1 MYKNESRASNT
12 LRVFESAQ
20 QYYEVK
26 IMKLFIPDI
35 AYIDPKIL
43 KYKKSKKIIEYLEKI
58 KVPIVNS
65 KKVVIDTGSPE
76 KNYVTAKKTILFTT
90 NGQKKLVSCKPS
102 ADYQF
107 SLSSSCPANCE
118 YCYLQTTQGE
128 KPFMKIF
135 LNIEEILENIQT
147 YIDANMPNITFFE
160 CASITDPIALE
171 HLSGNLTRCIEFFG
185 VSSNG
190 RLRLVTKFDDV
201 DPFLNIKHNKH
212 TKFRFTLNARY
223 VIDNFEHN
231 TSSFYERID
240 AVKKIAAAG
249 YPIGFIIAPI
259 MIYDNWKD
267 EYKELIETLKK
278 ALHDYHE
285 ELSFELIQYRFTKA
299 AKKLIVQRFIN
310 TKLDMNEEERLLK
323 WGPYGKFKYVYK
335 KPDSEDIKKYISELI
350 NNNFDQAII
359 EYFT

>member
-1 MYKNESRASNT
+1 
-12 LRVFESAQ
+12 
-20 QYYEVK
+20 
-26 IMKLFIPDI
+26 MKLFIPDI
-35 AYIDPKIL
+35 AYMDPKLL
-43 KYKKSKKIIEYLEKI
+43 KYEESKKIIKYLEEL

-65 KKVVIDTGSPE
+65 KKVVIDSGSPE
-76 KNYVTAKKTILFTT
+76 KNYVAAKKTVLFTT
-90 NGQKKLVSCKPS
+90 NGQRKLVSCKPS

-147 YIDANMPNITFFE
+147 YIDANLPSITSFE

-171 HLSGNLTRCIEFFG
+171 HLSGNLKKCIEFFG
-185 VSSNG
+185 RSEKG

-201 DPFLNIKHNKH
+201 DPFLKLKHNKH
-212 TKFRFTLNARY
+212 TKFRFTLNTPY

-231 TSSFYERID
+231 TSSFKERIG
-240 AVKKIAAAG
+240 AVKKIASSG

-259 MIYDNWKD
+259 MIYDNWRA
-267 EYKELIETLKK
+267 EYKELFETLKI
-278 ALHDYHE
+278 ALADYHE
-285 ELSFELIQYRFTKA
+285 EISFELIQHRFTKA
-299 AKKLIVQRFIN
+299 AKELIVQRFEN
-310 TKLDMNEEERLLK
+310 TKLDMDEEKRLLK

-335 KPDSEDIKKYISELI
+335 KPESEEIKNYISELI
-350 NNNFDQAII
+350 NNNFDLVII

>member
-1 MYKNESRASNT
+1 ME
-12 LRVFESAQ
+12 
-20 QYYEVK
+20 
-26 IMKLFIPDI
+26 LFIPDI
-35 AYIDPKIL
+35 AYIDPKVL
-43 KYKKSKKIIEYLEKI
+43 KYDAAKKIIEYLENL

-65 KKVVIDTGSPE
+65 KRVIIDCGSPQ
-76 KNYVTAKKTILFTT
+76 KNYAMSKKTILFTI
-90 NGQKKLVSCKPS
+90 NGQKKLVSCRPS

-135 LNIEEILENIQT
+135 LNIEEILANIQT
-147 YIDANMPNITFFE
+147 YIDDNMPNITTFE

-171 HLSGNLTRCIEFFG
+171 HLSGNLKRCIEFFG
-185 VSSNG
+185 ESSKG

-201 DPFLNIKHNKH
+201 DPFLKLKHNNH
-212 TKFRFTLNARY
+212 TKFRFTLNSRY

-231 TSSFYERID
+231 TSSFNDRID
-240 AVKKIAAAG
+240 AVKKIAAGG

-259 MIYDNWKD
+259 MIYDNWRE
-267 EYKELIETLKK
+267 EYKELFETLKI
-278 ALHDYHE
+278 ALGDYSE
-285 ELSFELIQYRFTKA
+285 EVSFELIQHRFTKA
-299 AKKLIVQRFIN
+299 AKELIVQRFKN
-310 TKLDMNEEERLLK
+310 TKLDLNEEKRQLK

-335 KPDSEDIKKYISELI
+335 KPDSEDIKNYISQLI
-350 NNNFDQAII
+350 NNNFQQAVI

>member
-1 MYKNESRASNT
+1 
-12 LRVFESAQ
+12 
-20 QYYEVK
+20 
-26 IMKLFIPDI
+26 MKLFIPDI
-35 AYIDPKIL
+35 AYIDPKLL
-43 KYKKSKKIIEYLEKI
+43 KFEESKKTIKYLEEL

-65 KKVVIDTGSPE
+65 KKVVIDSGSPE
-76 KNYVTAKKTILFTT
+76 KNYAAAKKTVLFTT

-147 YIDANMPNITFFE
+147 YIDANLPSITSFE

-171 HLSGNLTRCIEFFG
+171 HLSGNLKKCIEFFG
-185 VSSNG
+185 RSEKG

-201 DPFLNIKHNKH
+201 DLFLKLKHNKH
-212 TKFRFTLNARY
+212 TKFRFTLNTPY

-231 TSSFYERID
+231 TSTFKERIG
-240 AVKKIAAAG
+240 AVKKIASAG

-259 MIYDNWKD
+259 MIYDNWRS
-267 EYKELIETLKK
+267 EYKELFETLKI
-278 ALHDYHE
+278 ALADYKE
-285 ELSFELIQYRFTKA
+285 EVSFELIQHRFTKA
-299 AKKLIVQRFIN
+299 AKELIVQRFKN
-310 TKLDMNEEERLLK
+310 TKLDLDEEKRLLK

-335 KPDSEDIKKYISELI
+335 KPESEDIKNYISEQI
-350 NNNFDQAII
+350 NINFDLAII

>member
-1 MYKNESRASNT
+1 
-12 LRVFESAQ
+12 
-20 QYYEVK
+20 
-26 IMKLFIPDI
+26 MKLFIPDI

-43 KYKKSKKIIEYLEKI
+43 KYESSKKIIEYLEKSN
-58 KVPIVNS
+58 VPMINS
-65 KKVVIDTGSPE
+65 KKVVIDSGSPE
-76 KNYVTAKKTILFTT
+76 KNYATAKKTILFTT

-135 LNIEEILENIQT
+135 LNIEEILGNIQT
-147 YIDANMPNITFFE
+147 YIDANVPKLTFFE

-171 HLSGNLTRCIEFFG
+171 HLSGNLKRCIEFFG
-185 VSSNG
+185 ESSKG

-201 DPFLNIKHNKH
+201 DPFLNLKHNKH
-212 TKFRFTLNARY
+212 TKFRFTLNSRY

-231 TSSFYERID
+231 TSTFNERID
-240 AVKKIAAAG
+240 SVKKIADAG

-259 MIYDNWKD
+259 MIYENWKQ
-267 EYKELIETLKK
+267 EYKELLENLKI
-278 ALHDYHE
+278 ALKDYHE
-285 ELSFELIQYRFTKA
+285 EISFELIQHRFTKA
-299 AKKLIVQRFIN
+299 AKELIVQRFKN
-310 TKLDMNEEERLLK
+310 TKLDMDEEKRKLK
-323 WGPYGKFKYVYK
+323 WGPYGKFKYVYL
-335 KPDSEDIKKYISELI
+335 KPDSENIKKYISELI
-350 NNNFDQAII
+350 NDNFEHAII

>member
-1 MYKNESRASNT
+1 
-12 LRVFESAQ
+12 
-20 QYYEVK
+20 
-26 IMKLFIPDI
+26 MKFFIPDI

-43 KYKKSKKIIEYLEKI
+43 KYKESKKAIEYLEKL

-65 KKVVIDTGSPE
+65 KKVVINSGTPE
-76 KNYVTAKKTILFTT
+76 KNYATAKKTVLFTT

-147 YIDANMPNITFFE
+147 YIDANLPSITSFE

-171 HLSGNLTRCIEFFG
+171 HLSGNLKKCIEFFG
-185 VSSNG
+185 KSDKG

-201 DPFLNIKHNKH
+201 DPFLKLKHNKH
-212 TKFRFTLNARY
+212 TKFRFTLNTSY

-231 TSSFYERID
+231 TSSFEERIS

-267 EYKELIETLKK
+267 EYKELFETLK
-278 ALHDYHE
+278 LSLVDYHE
-285 ELSFELIQYRFTKA
+285 EISFELIQHRFTKA
-299 AKKLIVQRFIN
+299 AKELIVQRFKG
-310 TKLDMNEEERLLK
+310 TKLDLDEEKRLLK

-335 KPDSEDIKKYISELI
+335 KPESEEIKRYLSELI
-350 NNNFDQAII
+350 NNSFDQAII

>member
-1 MYKNESRASNT
+1 
-12 LRVFESAQ
+12 
-20 QYYEVK
+20 
-26 IMKLFIPDI
+26 MKLFIPDI
-35 AYIDPKIL
+35 AYMDPKLL
-43 KYKKSKKIIEYLEKI
+43 KYEESKGTIKYLEEL

-65 KKVVIDTGSPE
+65 KKVVIDSGSPE
-76 KNYVTAKKTILFTT
+76 KNYAAAKKTVLFTT

-147 YIDANMPNITFFE
+147 YIDSNLPSITSFE

-171 HLSGNLTRCIEFFG
+171 HLSGNLKKCIEFFG
-185 VSSNG
+185 RSEKG

-201 DPFLNIKHNKH
+201 DPFLKLKHNKH
-212 TKFRFTLNARY
+212 TKFRFTLNTPY

-231 TSSFYERID
+231 TSSFKERIG
-240 AVKKIAAAG
+240 AVKKIASAG

-259 MIYDNWKD
+259 MIYDNWRS
-267 EYKELIETLKK
+267 EYKELFETLKI
-278 ALHDYHE
+278 ALEDYKE
-285 ELSFELIQYRFTKA
+285 EVSFELIQHRFTKA
-299 AKKLIVQRFIN
+299 AKELIVQRFKN
-310 TKLDMNEEERLLK
+310 TKIDLDEEKRLLK

-335 KPDSEDIKKYISELI
+335 KPESEDIKNYISELI
-350 NNNFDQAII
+350 NNNFDLAII

>member
-1 MYKNESRASNT
+1 
-12 LRVFESAQ
+12 
-20 QYYEVK
+20 
-26 IMKLFIPDI
+26 MKLFIPDI
-35 AYIDPKIL
+35 AYMDPKLL
-43 KYKKSKKIIEYLEKI
+43 KYEESKKTIKYLEEL

-65 KKVVIDTGSPE
+65 KKVVIDSGSPE
-76 KNYVTAKKTILFTT
+76 KNYVTAKKTVLFTT

-147 YIDANMPNITFFE
+147 YIDSNLPSITSFE

-171 HLSGNLTRCIEFFG
+171 HLSGNLKKCIEFFG
-185 VSSNG
+185 RSENG

-201 DPFLNIKHNKH
+201 DPFLKLKHNKH
-212 TKFRFTLNARY
+212 TKFRFTLNTPY

-231 TSSFYERID
+231 TSSFKERIG
-240 AVKKIAAAG
+240 AVKKIATAG

-259 MIYDNWKD
+259 MIYDNWKL
-267 EYKELIETLKK
+267 EYKELFETLKI
-278 ALHDYHE
+278 ALADYKDE
-285 ELSFELIQYRFTKA
+285 VSFELIQHRFTKA
-299 AKKLIVQRFIN
+299 AKELIVQRFKN
-310 TKLDMNEEERLLK
+310 TKLDMDEEKRVLK

-335 KPDSEDIKKYISELI
+335 KPESEEIKNYISELI
-350 NNNFDQAII
+350 NNNFDLAII

>member
-1 MYKNESRASNT
+1 
-12 LRVFESAQ
+12 
-20 QYYEVK
+20 
-26 IMKLFIPDI
+26 MKLFIPDI

-43 KYKKSKKIIEYLEKI
+43 KYETSRKTMEYLK
-58 KVPIVNS
+58 KLNVPIVNS
-65 KKVVIDTGSPE
+65 KKVIIDSTSPE
-76 KNYVTAKKTILFTT
+76 ENYATAKKTVLFTV

-147 YIDANMPNITFFE
+147 YIDGNMPNLTFFE

-171 HLSGNLTRCIEFFG
+171 HLSGNLKRCIEFFG
-185 VSSNG
+185 ESTNG

-201 DPFLNIKHNKH
+201 DPFLKLKHNKH
-212 TKFRFTLNARY
+212 TKFRFTLNSRY

-231 TSSFYERID
+231 TSSFQERID
-240 AVKKIAAAG
+240 AVKKIATAG

-259 MIYDNWKD
+259 MIYDNWKV
-267 EYKELIETLKK
+267 EYKELFEKLKI
-278 ALHDYHE
+278 ALNYYHE
-285 ELSFELIQYRFTKA
+285 EISFELIQHRFTKA
-299 AKKLIVQRFIN
+299 AKQLIVQRFKN
-310 TKLDMNEEERLLK
+310 TKLDMDEEKRLLK
-323 WGPYGKFKYVYK
+323 WGPYGKFKYVYQK
-335 KPDSEDIKKYISELI
+335 SDSEDIKKYISELI
-350 NNNFDQAII
+350 NNNFDNAII

>member
-1 MYKNESRASNT
+1 
-12 LRVFESAQ
+12 
-20 QYYEVK
+20 
-26 IMKLFIPDI
+26 MKLFIPDI

-43 KYKKSKKIIEYLEKI
+43 KYKESKKTIEYLEKL

-65 KKVVIDTGSPE
+65 KKVVIDSGSPE
-76 KNYVTAKKTILFTT
+76 ENYATAKKTVLFTT

-147 YIDANMPNITFFE
+147 YIETNMPSITSFE

-171 HLSGNLTRCIEFFG
+171 HLSGNLKECIEFFG
-185 VSSNG
+185 RSEKG

-201 DPFLNIKHNKH
+201 DSFLTLKHNKH
-212 TKFRFTLNARY
+212 TKFRFTLNTPY

-231 TSSFYERID
+231 TSSFKERIG

-259 MIYDNWKD
+259 MIYDNWRV
-267 EYKELIETLKK
+267 EYKELFETLKI
-278 ALHDYHE
+278 ALADYNDE
-285 ELSFELIQYRFTKA
+285 VSFELIQHRFTKA
-299 AKKLIVQRFIN
+299 AKELIVQRFKN
-310 TKLDMNEEERLLK
+310 TKLDLDEEKRLLK

-335 KPDSEDIKKYISELI
+335 KPESEDMKKYISELI
-350 NNNFDQAII
+350 NNNFELAII

>member
-1 MYKNESRASNT
+1 
-12 LRVFESAQ
+12 
-20 QYYEVK
+20 
-26 IMKLFIPDI
+26 MKLFIPDI
-35 AYIDPKIL
+35 AYMDPKLL
-43 KYKKSKKIIEYLEKI
+43 KYEESKGTIKYLEKL

-65 KKVVIDTGSPE
+65 KKVVIDSGSPE
-76 KNYVTAKKTILFTT
+76 RNYAAAKKTVLFTT
-90 NGQKKLVSCKPS
+90 NGQKKLMSCKPS

-147 YIDANMPNITFFE
+147 YIDANLPSITSFE

-171 HLSGNLTRCIEFFG
+171 HLSGNLKKCIEFFG
-185 VSSNG
+185 RSEKG

-201 DPFLNIKHNKH
+201 DPFLKLKHNKH
-212 TKFRFTLNARY
+212 TKFRFTLNTPY

-231 TSSFYERID
+231 TSTFKERIG
-240 AVKKIAAAG
+240 AVKKIATAG

-259 MIYDNWKD
+259 MIYDNWRS
-267 EYKELIETLKK
+267 EYKELFETLKI
-278 ALHDYHE
+278 ALEDYKE
-285 ELSFELIQYRFTKA
+285 EVSFELIQHRFTKA
-299 AKKLIVQRFIN
+299 AKELIVQRFKN
-310 TKLDMNEEERLLK
+310 TKLDLDEEKRLLK

-335 KPDSEDIKKYISELI
+335 KPESEDIKNYISEQI
-350 NNNFDQAII
+350 NINFDLAII

>member
-1 MYKNESRASNT
+1 
-12 LRVFESAQ
+12 
-20 QYYEVK
+20 
-26 IMKLFIPDI
+26 MKLFIPDI
-35 AYIDPKIL
+35 AYMDPKLL
-43 KYKKSKKIIEYLEKI
+43 KYEESKGIIKYLEEL

-65 KKVVIDTGSPE
+65 KKVVIDSGSPE
-76 KNYVTAKKTILFTT
+76 RNYAAAKKTVLFTT
-90 NGQKKLVSCKPS
+90 NGQKKLMSCKPS

-147 YIDANMPNITFFE
+147 YIDANLPSITSFE

-171 HLSGNLTRCIEFFG
+171 HLSGNLKKCIEFFG
-185 VSSNG
+185 RSEKG

-201 DPFLNIKHNKH
+201 DPFLKLKHNKH
-212 TKFRFTLNARY
+212 TKFRFTLNTPY

-231 TSSFYERID
+231 TSTFKERIG
-240 AVKKIAAAG
+240 AVKKIATAG

-259 MIYDNWKD
+259 MIYDNWRS
-267 EYKELIETLKK
+267 EYKELFETLKI
-278 ALHDYHE
+278 ALADYKE
-285 ELSFELIQYRFTKA
+285 EVSFELIQHRFTKA
-299 AKKLIVQRFIN
+299 AKELIVQRFKN
-310 TKLDMNEEERLLK
+310 TKLDLDEEKRLLK

-335 KPDSEDIKKYISELI
+335 KPESEDIKNYISELI
-350 NNNFDQAII
+350 NNNFDLVVI

>member
-1 MYKNESRASNT
+1 
-12 LRVFESAQ
+12 
-20 QYYEVK
+20 
-26 IMKLFIPDI
+26 MKLFIPDI
-35 AYIDPKIL
+35 AYMDPKLL
-43 KYKKSKKIIEYLEKI
+43 KYEESKGTIKYLEEL

-65 KKVVIDTGSPE
+65 KKVVIDAGAPE
-76 KNYVTAKKTILFTT
+76 RNYAAAKKTVLFTT

-147 YIDANMPNITFFE
+147 YIDANLPSITSFE

-171 HLSGNLTRCIEFFG
+171 HLSGNLKKCIEFFG
-185 VSSNG
+185 RSEKG

-201 DPFLNIKHNKH
+201 DPFLKLKHNKH
-212 TKFRFTLNARY
+212 TKFRFTLNTPY

-231 TSSFYERID
+231 TSSFKERIG
-240 AVKKIAAAG
+240 AVKKIASAG

-259 MIYDNWKD
+259 MIYDNWRS
-267 EYKELIETLKK
+267 EYKELFETLKI
-278 ALHDYHE
+278 ALADYHE
-285 ELSFELIQYRFTKA
+285 EISFELIQHRFTKA
-299 AKKLIVQRFIN
+299 AKELIVQRFKN
-310 TKLDMNEEERLLK
+310 TKLDMDEEKRLLK

-335 KPDSEDIKKYISELI
+335 KPESEEIKNYISELI
-350 NNNFDQAII
+350 TNNFDLAII

>member
-1 MYKNESRASNT
+1 
-12 LRVFESAQ
+12 
-20 QYYEVK
+20 
-26 IMKLFIPDI
+26 MKLFIPDI
-35 AYIDPKIL
+35 AYIDPKVL
-43 KYKKSKKIIEYLEKI
+43 KYDAGKKVVEYLENL

-65 KKVVIDTGSPE
+65 KKVIIDYGSPT
-76 KNYVTAKKTILFTT
+76 KNYAMSKKTILFTT

-128 KPFMKIF
+128 KPFMKVF
-135 LNIEEILENIQT
+135 LNIEEILEVIQT
-147 YIDANMPNITFFE
+147 YIESNMPNITTFE

-171 HLSGNLTRCIEFFG
+171 HLSGNLKRCIEFFG
-185 VSSNG
+185 ESSNG

-201 DPFLNIKHNKH
+201 GGLLELKHNKH
-212 TKFRFTLNARY
+212 TKIRFTLNARY

-231 TSSFYERID
+231 TSSFHERIE
-240 AVKKIAAAG
+240 AVKKIAYAG

-259 MIYDNWKD
+259 MIYDNWKE
-267 EYKELIETLKK
+267 EYGELFETLKI
-278 ALHDYHE
+278 ALQDYTE
-285 ELSFELIQYRFTKA
+285 EVSFELIQHRFTKA
-299 AKKLIVQRFIN
+299 AKELIVQRFKN
-310 TKLDMNEEERLLK
+310 TKLDLNEEKRQLK

-335 KPDSEDIKKYISELI
+335 KPDSEEIKNYISQLI
-350 NNNFDQAII
+350 NNNFQKAII

>member
-1 MYKNESRASNT
+1 
-12 LRVFESAQ
+12 
-20 QYYEVK
+20 
-26 IMKLFIPDI
+26 MKLFIPDI

-43 KYKKSKKIIEYLEKI
+43 KYESSKKTIEYLEKLN
-58 KVPIVNS
+58 VPIINS
-65 KKVVIDTGSPE
+65 KKVVIDSGSPE
-76 KNYVTAKKTILFTT
+76 KNYSTAKKTILFTT

-135 LNIEEILENIQT
+135 LNVDEILENIQT
-147 YIDANMPNITFFE
+147 YIDANLPKLTFFE
-160 CASITDPIALE
+160 CASITDPVALE
-171 HLSGNLTRCIEFFG
+171 HLSGNLKRCIEFFG
-185 VSSNG
+185 ESSKG

-201 DPFLNIKHNKH
+201 NSFLSLKHNKH
-212 TKFRFTLNARY
+212 TKFRFTLNSRY

-231 TSSFYERID
+231 TSTFSERID
-240 AVKKIAAAG
+240 AVKKIADAG

-259 MIYDNWKD
+259 MIYENWKQ
-267 EYKELIETLKK
+267 EYKELFENLKI
-278 ALHDYHE
+278 ALVDYHE
-285 ELSFELIQYRFTKA
+285 EISFELIQHRFTKA
-299 AKKLIVQRFIN
+299 AKELIVQRFKK
-310 TKLDMNEEERLLK
+310 TKLDMDEEKRKLK
-323 WGPYGKFKYVYK
+323 WGPYGKFKYVYL
-335 KPDSEDIKKYISELI
+335 KPESDEIKKYISELI